1 MKKPI
6 YLLLFLTAIMIIA
19 CKDSGQHP
27 QLGDYVLFDYI
38 IKQGD
43 SVVYDAFKMRE
54 DTAQAIVEKPTSST
68 NEFQKELMNRLNNL
82 SAGESS
88 QFSLSNNQKG
98 YIKLHRIIAQ
108 KDFAQY
114 IESSNK
120 EQVAFESRLLDIRN
134 YLKSSI
140 RFYDNRSKNV
150 RDSVAQLAKAYK
162 MGNLSTQL
170 KTLPSGLKYIILEHG
185 TGDMPRNKRAWVWM
199 HFSGVLPDGTFLAE
213 TFKGGK
219 IQTIN
224 QSEHNLMSGLEIVAT
239 QFKAGSKVLI
249 VIPPSLAYG
258 SEGMGSVPPNSEL
271 IFIIEIVNVNNWN
284 D

>member
-6 YLLLFLTAIMIIA
+6 YLFFFLTAIMA
-19 CKDSGQHP
+19 CKDSAQHP
-27 QLGDYVLFDYI
+27 QLGDYVLYDYI
-38 IKQGD
+38 VKQGD

-68 NEFQKELMNRLNNL
+68 NEFQKELMKHLNNL

-140 RFYDNRSKNV
+140 SFYDNRSKNV

-170 KTLPSGLKYIILEHG
+170 KTLPSGLKYIILEQG

-224 QSEHNLMSGLEIVAT
+224 QSEHNLMSGLEIAAT
-239 QFKAGSKVLI
+239 QFKAGSKVLVI
-249 VIPPSLAYG
+249 IPPSLAYG
-258 SEGMGSVPPNSEL
+258 SEGMGQVPPNSEL
-271 IFIIEIVNVNNWN
+271 IFIVEIVRVNNWN

>member
-1 MKKPI
+1 MKQLI
-6 YLLLFLTAIMIIA
+6 FVTFLFCLIIA
-19 CKDSGQHP
+19 CKDSGQPP
-27 QLGDYVLFDYI
+27 QLGDYVLYDYLV
-38 IKQGD
+38 KQGD
-43 SVVYDAFKMRE
+43 SVMYDAFKIRE
-54 DTAQAIVEKPTSST
+54 DTAQALVEKPTSST
-68 NEFQKELMNRLNNL
+68 NEFQKELMKRLNTL

-114 IESSNK
+114 IESSNR
-120 EQVAFESRLLDIRN
+120 EQVAFESRLLGIRN

-140 RFYDNRSKNV
+140 AFYDNRSKNV
-150 RDSVAQLAKAYK
+150 RDSVFQLAKAYK
-162 MGNLSTQL
+162 MGNLPTPL
-170 KTLPSGLKYIILEHG
+170 KTLPSGLKYLILKEG
-185 TGDMPRNKRAWVWM
+185 AGDMPRNKRAWVWM

-224 QSEHNLMSGLEIVAT
+224 QSEHNLMSGLEVAAT

-249 VIPPSLAYG
+249 VVPPSLAYG
-258 SEGMGSVPPNSEL
+258 SEGMGQVPPNSEL
-271 IFIIEIVNVNNWN
+271 IFIIEIVRVNNWH